1 MRRLH
6 HPAELSARGTLI
18 RWSAQALAPGRG
30 GAAWALGDAVAVLAP
45 ALNRHDRLVL
55 DGSPGDVRALL
66 DEHYAPGLSPLV
78 TSELAAGLG
87 VPVRAAFGWMERA
100 DPGDLPERAPECA
113 WLPESDWPEVTAL
126 LAAASPHSYVWPG
139 EPGPTRWA
147 GIRIGGV
154 LAAVAADA
162 WSTEGVG
169 FVGGVA
175 THPDFRRRGLSSVLC
190 AFVTAELL
198 ERHGECAL
206 MVDRNN
212 PTAIGVYARLGYA
225 YRELS
230 VLDLAA
236 VRAGG
241 PEAGGTAGKSAA

>member
-1 MRRLH
+1 MRLH
-6 HPAELSARGTLI
+6 HPSELSARGALI
-18 RWSAQALAPGRG
+18 RWSAQVLVPGRDG
-30 GAAWALGDAVAVLAP
+30 RAFSRGDAVAVLAP

-55 DGSPGDVRALL
+55 DGSPDGVHALL

-126 LAAASPHSYVWPG
+126 LGAASPHSYVWPG
-139 EPGPTRWA
+139 EPGATRWA
-147 GIRIGGV
+147 GIRVGGV

-162 WSTEGVG
+162 WSTDGVG
-169 FVGGVA
+169 FIGGVA
-175 THPDFRRRGLSSVLC
+175 THPGFRRQGLSSVLC

-198 ERHGECAL
+198 ERHGGCAL

-212 PTAIGVYARLGYA
+212 LTAIGVYTRLGYA

-230 VLDLAA
+230 VLDPDVA
-236 VRAGG
+236 RSGEPKAGG
-241 PEAGGTAGKSAA
+241 VAGKSAA